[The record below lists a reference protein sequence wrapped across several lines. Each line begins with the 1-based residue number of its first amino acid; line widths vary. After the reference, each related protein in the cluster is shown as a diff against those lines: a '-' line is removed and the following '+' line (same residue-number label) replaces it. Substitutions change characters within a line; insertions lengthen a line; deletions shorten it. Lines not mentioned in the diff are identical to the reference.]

1 MKRLLRPLLICS
13 LLSAVLFSAC
23 DKIDEVANI
32 TFNMS
37 NAGAS
42 FDIPP
47 IPATGSASLGTQTVA
62 LNLDSIIHAQN
73 GALSS
78 DNIKSVQ
85 LSSCQLILSDTDINN
100 NFSALESCTLELAS
114 DVKPEFITLGAVNN
128 NPDVPAYVLD
138 LPLNTGLELKD
149 YFSSAR
155 TFSYKI
161 SATARKTTSRTL
173 RCKIKM
179 TYAITVGPS

>member
-1 MKRLLRPLLICS
+1 MKRLLLPLIAFT
-13 LLSAVLFSAC
+13 AVASTLFSAC

-32 TFNMS
+32 KFNMS
-37 NAGAS
+37 NADAS

-47 IPATGSASLGTQTVA
+47 IVATGTADLGTQTIS
-62 LNLDSIIHAQN
+62 LNLDSMINAQN
-73 GALSS
+73 GALNS

-100 NFSALESCTLELAS
+100 NFSALEACSIELAS
-114 DVKPEFITLGAVNN
+114 DVKPDFITLGSVKD
-128 NPDVPAYVLD
+128 NPDVPAYTLNV
-138 LPLNTGLELKD
+138 PLNSGLELKD

-155 TFSYKI
+155 TFSYKL
-161 SATARKTTSRTL
+161 SATARKTTNRTL
-173 RCKIKM
+173 HCKVKM